1 MDATVTIKDAAI
13 PFRID
18 FSGEGSNFT
27 GTVFNGDLPVSS
39 TSGQLDDGKLV
50 VNFGHYLS
58 KLEATVKE
66 GQLEGKLSGRFDR
79 ERYIS
84 SYPFLRQAI

>member
-1 MDATVTIKDAAI
+1 MRKILTLAALLAFVPVAGAENLNGRWDATVTIKNAEI

-58 KLEATVKE
+58 K
-66 GQLEGKLSGRFDR
+66 Q
-79 ERYIS
+79 
-84 SYPFLRQAI
+84 P